1 MDNSQKS
8 SSKSIPIKKIRN
20 KINDE
25 SQNSKLNN
33 KNKDSQK
40 ELLKLEINNNNKN
53 KKRKHSISNKKHNQE
68 PPIKKKNK
76 LRTSYTRRKIKN
88 TEENKK
94 DINSENLKM
103 SHDELIPKNNKNI
116 NININNFSNNSSSK
130 IFKLRNSNID
140 VFKFSKF
147 AEKNMVNDNIIFKNL
162 TARELNE
169 LEYKTAI
176 EIDKRTYLQYY
187 CSLIKRNELI
197 LFTFM
202 NNDDYNL
209 FTLKLCLFLISF
221 SLFMIVDS
229 FFFSKDKMHEIY
241 VKNGAYDLLM
251 QIPQILYSAIIST
264 IIITLLK
271 LLSLTENGI
280 LSIKKE
286 QNLKNCYK
294 MAKGAKRYIIMK
306 TIIFIFI
313 SLIFIVLFWY
323 YLSCFCAVYVNTQTI
338 LIKDSILSFCLSMIY
353 PFGLCLLPGIFRITA
368 LRAKNHD
375 KEGLY
380 KFSYFISLI

>member
-1 MDNSQKS
+1 
-8 SSKSIPIKKIRN
+8 
-20 KINDE
+20 
-25 SQNSKLNN
+25 
-33 KNKDSQK
+33 
-40 ELLKLEINNNNKN
+40 
-53 KKRKHSISNKKHNQE
+53 
-68 PPIKKKNK
+68 
-76 LRTSYTRRKIKN
+76 
-88 TEENKK
+88 
-94 DINSENLKM
+94 
-103 SHDELIPKNNKNI
+103 
-116 NININNFSNNSSSK
+116 
-130 IFKLRNSNID
+130 LRNSNIEG
-140 VFKFSKF
+140 FKFSNF
-147 AEKNMVNDNIIFKNL
+147 AEKNMDNDNIIFKNL

-202 NNDDYNL
+202 SNDDYNL

-221 SLFMIVDS
+221 SLFMIVDA

-241 VKNGAYDLLM
+241 IKNGVYELLF

-264 IIITLLK
+264 IINTILK
-271 LLSLTENGI
+271 LLSLTENSI

-286 QNLKNCYK
+286 KNLKNCYK
-294 MAKGAKRYIIMK
+294 MAKGAKRHIIMK

-313 SLIFIVLFWY
+313 SLILIFLFLY
-323 YLSCFCAVYVNTQTI
+323 FLSCFCAVYVNTQTI

-353 PFGLCLLPGIFRITA
+353 PFGICLLPGIFRITA
-368 LRAKNHD
+368 LRSKNHD